1 MSNRELKGTV
11 LGTGASAGIAPSM
24 PAVSGGVART
34 SFWWERWSGSTG
46 ANWLRFLPSKMKT
59 NGAIGKPHAAPCHN
73 GSAIPCPR
81 PDTGLA

>member
-34 SFWWERWSGSTG
+34 SFWWQRWSGSTG
-46 ANWLRFLPSKMKT
+46 AN
-59 NGAIGKPHAAPCHN
+59 
-73 GSAIPCPR
+73 
-81 PDTGLA
+81 